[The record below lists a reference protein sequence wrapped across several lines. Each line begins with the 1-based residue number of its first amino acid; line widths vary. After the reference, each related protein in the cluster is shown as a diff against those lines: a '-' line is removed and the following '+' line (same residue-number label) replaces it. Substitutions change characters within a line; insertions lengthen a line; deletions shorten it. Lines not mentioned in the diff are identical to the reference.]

1 MVQPRLD
8 ALPRSQRL
16 LWPELRSTPSGFVL
30 YGGTALALRLAHRE
44 SEDFDFFSPDPLD
57 GERLLADMPYLNP
70 AEVVRRAENTLTC
83 RVDRDGPVRVSFF
96 GGLALNRVQ
105 DPERVEGPGLLVA
118 SLLDLAATKVQVV
131 QSRASV
137 KDYLDVDALVRLG
150 GIALSQA
157 LGAAAAVYGDRFNPI
172 LTLKALTFF
181 DDGDL
186 SEIPPVVR
194 DRLAAA
200 VRGVDPDKIPSLPAR
215 PGLLPREAAS

>member
-1 MVQPRLD
+1 MVQPWLD

-44 SEDFDFFSPDPLD
+44 SEDFDFFSPNPLD
-57 GERLLADMPYLNP
+57 GERLLVDVPYLDH

-96 GGLALNRVQ
+96 GGLALDRVQ

-131 QSRASV
+131 QSRASA
-137 KDYLDVDALVRLG
+137 KDYLDVDALVRVG
-150 GIALSQA
+150 GIHLSQA
-157 LGAAAAVYGDRFNPI
+157 LGAATAVYGDRFNPI

-194 DRLAAA
+194 DGLAAA
-200 VRGVDPDKIPSLPAR
+200 VRSVDPDKIPSLPAR

>member
-1 MVQPRLD
+1 MLQPRLD

-16 LWPELRSTPSGFVL
+16 LWPELHSTPAGFVL

-57 GERLLADMPYLNP
+57 GERLLAGVPYLDH
-70 AEVVRRAENTLTC
+70 AGVVRRAENTLTC
-83 RVDRDGPVRVSFF
+83 LVDRDGPVRVSFF
-96 GGLALNRVQ
+96 GGLALDRVQ

-131 QSRASV
+131 QSRASA
-137 KDYLDVDALVRLG
+137 KDYLDVDALIRGG
-150 GIALSQA
+150 GISLSQA
-157 LGAAAAVYGDRFNPI
+157 LGAATAVHGDRFNPI

-186 SEIPPVVR
+186 SEIRAVVR

-200 VRGVDPDKIPSLPAR
+200 VRGVDLDKMPSLPAR
-215 PGLLPREAAS
+215 PGLMPREAGS

>member
-1 MVQPRLD
+1 MLQPRLD
-8 ALPRSQRL
+8 ALPRSQRQ
-16 LWPELRSTPSGFVL
+16 LWPELHSTPAGFVL
-30 YGGTALALRLAHRE
+30 YGGTALALRLGHRE
-44 SEDFDFFSPDPLD
+44 SEDFNFFSPNPLD
-57 GERLLADMPYLNP
+57 GERLLADVPYFDH

-96 GGLALNRVQ
+96 GGLALDRVQ
-105 DPERVEGPGLLVA
+105 DPERLEDPGLFVA
-118 SLLDLAATKVQVV
+118 SLVDLAATKAQVV
-131 QSRASV
+131 QTRASA
-137 KDYLDVDALVRLG
+137 KDYLDVDALVQLG
-150 GIALSQA
+150 GISLSQA

-186 SEIPPVVR
+186 SEIPAVVR